1 MFLPNSRYAK
11 VATVT
16 TRLATGEE
24 VVALKLRK
32 LTPVAGEPRTVMSGD
47 RLDLFAQQ
55 GYGDATQFW
64 HVADANT
71 ALDSRELTAVPG
83 DDPFIGGFDA
93 TLGQLGHQ
101 IVVGHA
107 ARGQVAAGARDA
119 GKASRHRW
127 CLKS

>member
-32 LTPVAGEPRTVMSGD
+32 LTPVVGEPRTVMSGD

-83 DDPFIGGFDA
+83 D
-93 TLGQLGHQ
+93 TLDVPGT
-101 IVVGHA
+101 
-107 ARGQVAAGARDA
+107 
-119 GKASRHRW
+119 
-127 CLKS
+127 